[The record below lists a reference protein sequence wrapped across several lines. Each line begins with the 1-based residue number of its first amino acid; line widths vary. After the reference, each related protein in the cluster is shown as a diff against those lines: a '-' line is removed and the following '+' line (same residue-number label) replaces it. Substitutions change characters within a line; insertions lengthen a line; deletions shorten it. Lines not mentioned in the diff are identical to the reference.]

1 MIFHFERAVIYL
13 KRIDRETNLIR
24 GVTMKSIK
32 QILMERDDMTEAEAE
47 NLIAEVKEEIQIASS
62 CGDYELVEDIMYGDL
77 GLEMDY
83 IFELL
88 F

>member
-1 MIFHFERAVIYL
+1 
-13 KRIDRETNLIR
+13 
-24 GVTMKSIK
+24 MKSIK

-47 NLIAEVKEEIQIASS
+47 DLITEVKEEIQIASS

-88 F
+88 I

>member
-1 MIFHFERAVIYL
+1 
-13 KRIDRETNLIR
+13 
-24 GVTMKSIK
+24 MKSVK
-32 QILMERDDMTEAEAE
+32 QILMDRDDMSENEAEE
-47 NLIAEVKEEIQIASS
+47 LIADVREELQFAMETN
-62 CGDYELVEDIMYGDL
+62 DFMYAEDIMYGDL